1 MVLIGNN
8 SYICQRKYTSAAK
21 SAGYSQQDHRYRRRR
36 GYTSIYRKSQKIMLI
51 ELLWT
56 THWFAYSSEATPDWA
71 SDRAKCQQLRSQGIL
86 KDGQH
91 RMLQHHTILQQ
102 PNANVLRRTAVQN
115 LRWLPKKTFTLIDI
129 LDCHVEV
136 PESKDISDILKAS
149 AIQNHEIKSQSQKG
163 GPVAAGY
170 RWNTAR
176 PAPELSMP
184 QLVVSHGLTPSEKG
198 WSTGIMIPNMAEKGK
213 TLI

>member
-1 MVLIGNN
+1 
-8 SYICQRKYTSAAK
+8 
-21 SAGYSQQDHRYRRRR
+21 
-36 GYTSIYRKSQKIMLI
+36 MLI
-51 ELLWT
+51 KLLWT
-56 THWFAYSSEATPDWA
+56 THWFAYSEATPDWA
-71 SDRAKCQQLRSQGIL
+71 THRAKCQQMRSQGIL

-102 PNANVLRRTAVQN
+102 PNPNVLRRTAVQN
-115 LRWLPKKTFTLIDI
+115 LHWLPKKSFTLIDI

-136 PESKDISDILKAS
+136 PESKDILKHS
-149 AIQNHEIKSQSQKG
+149 QGLSHPKSWNQITA
-163 GPVAAGY
+163 PE
-170 RWNTAR
+170 RWACSSWVSLKHTAR

-198 WSTGIMIPNMAEKGK
+198 WSTGIMIPKKAENEK